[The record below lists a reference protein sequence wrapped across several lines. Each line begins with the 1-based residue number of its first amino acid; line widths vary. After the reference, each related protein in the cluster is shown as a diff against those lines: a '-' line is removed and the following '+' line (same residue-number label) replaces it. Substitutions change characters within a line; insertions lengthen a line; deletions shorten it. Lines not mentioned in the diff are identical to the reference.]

1 MLLHFMFK
9 MMAPV
14 RSAFFISY
22 IFLCSSLVGF
32 RFCGTDLTASS
43 SSLSWA
49 RVSVPKSSSRELVRS
64 TSTMEVTFLVLLG
77 HCLKKTTTKCSGS
90 LLDTASYNRR
100 QSAIQ
105 TAFGLLVVLIERL
118 QEESRRLNADG
129 RSNLLVYLMVFSSS
143 GLAPYTLVLSSFSQ
157 KKPCD

>member
-22 IFLCSSLVGF
+22 IFLCSSLVGL

-43 SSLSWA
+43 SSLSWS
-49 RVSVPKSSSRELVRS
+49 RVNVPKSSSRELVRS
-64 TSTMEVTFLVLLG
+64 TSTMEVTTFWVLLG

-105 TAFGLLVVLIERL
+105 IVFGLLVVLIERL
-118 QEESRRLNADG
+118 QES
-129 RSNLLVYLMVFSSS
+129 M
-143 GLAPYTLVLSSFSQ
+143 
-157 KKPCD
+157 